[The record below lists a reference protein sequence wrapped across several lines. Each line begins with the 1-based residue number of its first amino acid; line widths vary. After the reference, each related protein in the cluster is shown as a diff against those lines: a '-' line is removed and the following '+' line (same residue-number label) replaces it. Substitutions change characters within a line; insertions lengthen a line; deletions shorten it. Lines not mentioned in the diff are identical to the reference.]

1 MCKGVLKLLA
11 RFEKRKAIK
20 RKAKMKTN
28 FIHVM
33 GDSPIN
39 RVLDFLIENDRESW
53 TMVEIRDEANV
64 GYSTLKIILP
74 EMLKKDLIIVSKIVG
89 KSRLFK
95 INKNNIV
102 TKKIY
107 ELYNAINENEIKRF
121 IKV

>member
-1 MCKGVLKLLA
+1 
-11 RFEKRKAIK
+11 
-20 RKAKMKTN
+20 MKTN

-53 TMVEIRDEANV
+53 TMVEIRDGANV

-74 EMLKKDLIIVSKIVG
+74 ELLENQLIFVSKTVG

-95 INKNNIV
+95 INKENVVI
-102 TKKIY
+102 KKLY
-107 ELYNAINENEIKRF
+107 ELYNTINENEIKRF
-121 IKV
+121 IKA